1 MYNRGESMQ
10 DLDAASPRSCLQ
22 PLGTLIFL
30 LEKCGEVSSCI
41 AVLDMPSKQQHWE
54 AALLGGRMKC
64 HTAKDTWA
72 LLLHSGKL
80 T

>member
-30 LEKCGEVSSCI
+30 LLEKCGEVSSCI
-41 AVLDMPSKQQHWE
+41 CAWHTLYPSSNIE
-54 AALLGGRMKC
+54 RLPSSVDRRMKC
-64 HTAKDTWA
+64 HTAKDT
-72 LLLHSGKL
+72 
-80 T
+80 